1 MSLSYE
7 KNQALKMLDPPTDK
21 TRLFGCSR
29 ALPERVWTEA
39 KPGTALS
46 PVFTGWLINQHILC
60 RTATGRLRDG
70 EGGRGGTQ
78 WTPLLLYGWIKAV
91 SLK

>member
-7 KNQALKMLDPPTDK
+7 KNQALKMLDPSTDK

-29 ALPERVWTEA
+29 ALPERVWIEA

-60 RTATGRLRDG
+60 RTETGRLRDG
-70 EGGRGGTQ
+70 GGHNGHHYYLMDG
-78 WTPLLLYGWIKAV
+78 
-91 SLK
+91 